1 MKRFH
6 EMTAD
11 ELAAYDGPVFTAR
24 CQIVH
29 RVTGTVVPYDFQ
41 EPSRELRDTAVDA
54 ARHRYGTLV
63 SRTDYNPNPT
73 EPTT

>member
-1 MKRFH
+1 MKRFC

-24 CQIVH
+24 CQIAY
-29 RVTGTVVPYDFQ
+29 RVTGTVVPHDFQ

-54 ARHRYGTLV
+54 ARRRYGTLV
-63 SRTDYNPNPT
+63 SRTDYNPKPT
-73 EPTT
+73 ETTT